1 MSARGII
8 SSSWLLVLRTL
19 FYNRYWMRTANVICS
34 SMRGVL
40 SELAHAHHSVCA
52 AHALA
57 TGLISAA
64 NAQPECQFY
73 DELVVYRPQLLYY
86 SNGDE
91 WEPAQMSPTID
102 KCQRRCSLRSTDLII
117 KCRVHNREN
126 ACFSLTLQTMEFV
139 EFLSI
144 ISLLSHRFLLWRRC
158 LKPEWHGSWSPIDCR
173 HRRYPSNP
181 FLIVSASG

>member
-1 MSARGII
+1 MSASGII

-57 TGLISAA
+57 TGLISDA

-91 WEPAQMSPTID
+91 WEPTRMSPTID
-102 KCQRRCSLRSTDLII
+102 KCQRRCSFRSTDLII
-117 KCRVHNREN
+117 KLSSSQQRE
-126 ACFSLTLQTMEFV
+126 CMFFSHFTNDGICWISQNYLVAFTQ
-139 EFLSI
+139 
-144 ISLLSHRFLLWRRC
+144 ISLMEEMSEARMARFMVTDWLSAPTL
-158 LKPEWHGSWSPIDCR
+158 
-173 HRRYPSNP
+173 P
-181 FLIVSASG
+181 F